1 MKNAK
6 LRISAMLLLLAAL
19 LLSACGHTEGRA
31 AQYKIYLIT
40 KSTSTEFWRSVFAG
54 ANAARAEYNVNLVIR
69 GPDTEEN
76 YAGQNMYIQEAI
88 RNHADAIVFSAIS
101 YTENAAAIDEAA
113 EAGIKIVVIDSDV
126 NSSRVSARIGTDNI
140 QAGRITAAAAL
151 DTEEQHL
158 SVGIVNFAQFSRNGE
173 EREIGL
179 REQLEKDPR
188 VEEICTVNSAS
199 GASGDQ
205 HPDRPER
212 AAGRRRRRSL
222 GRTEAEGPGTRHL
235 LRLKHPLHRA
245 AAARRRLGTDRAE
258 PLCHGLSRGRN
269 RMEDPGGTELPP
281 RSADRH
287 GHLNHHTGKHVFRRR
302 AEGAFLLRIRPR
314 QGKYICL
321 VRIAQNCPY
330 IFDILHDGTENFQLF
345 SQR

>member
-188 VEEICTVNSAS
+188 VEEICTVNSLT
-199 GASGDQ
+199 D
-205 HPDRPER
+205 HD
-212 AAGRRRRRSL
+212 AARESA
-222 GRTEAEGPGTRHL
+222 TAL
-235 LRLKHPLHRA
+235 LREHPEINILIG
-245 AAARRRLGTDRAE
+245 LNE
-258 PLCHGLSRGRN
+258 PLGVGVA
-269 RMEDPGGTELPP
+269 EAPEELKLK
-281 RSADRH
+281 DRVRVISFDS
-287 GHLNHHTGKHVFRRR
+287 NIRCI
-302 AEGAFLLRIRPR
+302 ELLRRGDVSALIVQNPYAMGYLGVETAWKILEGQSFRPD
-314 QGKYICL
+314 QLIDTATS
-321 VRIAQNCPY
+321 IITQ
-330 IFDILHDGTENFQLF
+330 ENMFSVEGQKALF
-345 SQR
+345 SFG

>member
-151 DTEEQHL
+151 DTDEQHL

-188 VEEICTVNSAS
+188 VEAICTVNSLT
-199 GASGDQ
+199 D
-205 HPDRPER
+205 HD
-212 AAGRRRRRSL
+212 AARESA
-222 GRTEAEGPGTRHL
+222 TEL
-235 LRLKHPLHRA
+235 LREHPEINILIG
-245 AAARRRLGTDRAE
+245 LNE
-258 PLCHGLSRGRN
+258 PLGVGVAEAS
-269 RMEDPGGTELPP
+269 EELKLKD
-281 RSADRH
+281 RVRVISFDSNIRCIELLRH
-287 GHLNHHTGKHVFRRR
+287 GDVSALIVQNPYAMGYLGVETAWKILEGQSFRPDQLIDT
-302 AEGAFLLRIRPR
+302 ATSIITQENMFSVEGQKA
-314 QGKYICL
+314 
-321 VRIAQNCPY
+321 
-330 IFDILHDGTENFQLF
+330 LF
-345 SQR
+345 SFG

>member
-76 YAGQNMYIQEAI
+76 YAGQNMYIQEAV

-126 NSSRVSARIGTDNI
+126 NSSRVSARIGTDNM

-151 DTEEQHL
+151 DTDEQHL
-158 SVGIVNFAQFSRNGE
+158 SVGIVDFAQFSRNGE

-188 VEEICTVNSAS
+188 VEEICTVNSLT
-199 GASGDQ
+199 D
-205 HPDRPER
+205 HD
-212 AAGRRRRRSL
+212 AARESA
-222 GRTEAEGPGTRHL
+222 TEL
-235 LRLKHPLHRA
+235 LREHPEINILIG
-245 AAARRRLGTDRAE
+245 LNE
-258 PLCHGLSRGRN
+258 PLGVGVAEAS
-269 RMEDPGGTELPP
+269 EELKLKD
-281 RSADRH
+281 RVRVISFDSNIRCIELLRH
-287 GHLNHHTGKHVFRRR
+287 GDVSALIVQNPYAMGYLGVETAWKILEGQSFRPDQLIDT
-302 AEGAFLLRIRPR
+302 ATSIITQENMFSVEGQKA
-314 QGKYICL
+314 
-321 VRIAQNCPY
+321 
-330 IFDILHDGTENFQLF
+330 LF
-345 SQR
+345 SFG

>member
-6 LRISAMLLLLAAL
+6 LRISAILLLLAAL

-76 YAGQNMYIQEAI
+76 YAGQNMYIQEAV

-188 VEEICTVNSAS
+188 VEEICTVNSLT
-199 GASGDQ
+199 D
-205 HPDRPER
+205 HD
-212 AAGRRRRRSL
+212 AARESA
-222 GRTEAEGPGTRHL
+222 TAL
-235 LRLKHPLHRA
+235 LREHPEINILIG
-245 AAARRRLGTDRAE
+245 LNE
-258 PLCHGLSRGRN
+258 PLGVGVAEAS
-269 RMEDPGGTELPP
+269 EELKLK
-281 RSADRH
+281 DRVRVISFDS
-287 GHLNHHTGKHVFRRR
+287 NIRCI
-302 AEGAFLLRIRPR
+302 ELLRRGDVSALIVQNPYAMGYLGVETAWKILEGQSFRPD
-314 QGKYICL
+314 QLIDTATS
-321 VRIAQNCPY
+321 IITQ
-330 IFDILHDGTENFQLF
+330 ENMFSVEGQKALF
-345 SQR
+345 SFG

>member
-6 LRISAMLLLLAAL
+6 LRISAMLLLLAVL

-188 VEEICTVNSAS
+188 VEEICTVNSLT
-199 GASGDQ
+199 D
-205 HPDRPER
+205 HD
-212 AAGRRRRRSL
+212 AARESA
-222 GRTEAEGPGTRHL
+222 TAL
-235 LRLKHPLHRA
+235 LREHPEINILIG
-245 AAARRRLGTDRAE
+245 LNE
-258 PLCHGLSRGRN
+258 PLGVGVAEAS
-269 RMEDPGGTELPP
+269 EELKLK
-281 RSADRH
+281 DRVRVISFDS
-287 GHLNHHTGKHVFRRR
+287 NIRCI
-302 AEGAFLLRIRPR
+302 ELLRRGDVSALIVQNPYAMGYLGVETAWKILEGQSFRPD
-314 QGKYICL
+314 QLIDTATS
-321 VRIAQNCPY
+321 IITQ
-330 IFDILHDGTENFQLF
+330 ENMFSVEGQKALF
-345 SQR
+345 SFG

>member
-151 DTEEQHL
+151 DTDEQHL

-188 VEEICTVNSAS
+188 VEEICTVNSLT
-199 GASGDQ
+199 D
-205 HPDRPER
+205 HD
-212 AAGRRRRRSL
+212 AARESA
-222 GRTEAEGPGTRHL
+222 TEL
-235 LRLKHPLHRA
+235 LREHPEINILIG
-245 AAARRRLGTDRAE
+245 LNE
-258 PLCHGLSRGRN
+258 PLGVGVAEAS
-269 RMEDPGGTELPP
+269 EELKLKD
-281 RSADRH
+281 RVRVISFDSNIRCIELLRH
-287 GHLNHHTGKHVFRRR
+287 GDVSEGQSFRPDQLIDT
-302 AEGAFLLRIRPR
+302 ATSIITQENMFSVEGQKA
-314 QGKYICL
+314 
-321 VRIAQNCPY
+321 
-330 IFDILHDGTENFQLF
+330 LF
-345 SQR
+345 SFG

>member
-76 YAGQNMYIQEAI
+76 YAGQNMYIQEAV

-188 VEEICTVNSAS
+188 VEEICTVNSLT
-199 GASGDQ
+199 D
-205 HPDRPER
+205 HD
-212 AAGRRRRRSL
+212 AARESA
-222 GRTEAEGPGTRHL
+222 TEL
-235 LRLKHPLHRA
+235 LREHPEINILIG
-245 AAARRRLGTDRAE
+245 LNE
-258 PLCHGLSRGRN
+258 PLGVGVAEAS
-269 RMEDPGGTELPP
+269 EELKLKD
-281 RSADRH
+281 RVRVISFDSNIRCIELLRH
-287 GHLNHHTGKHVFRRR
+287 GDVSALIVQNPYAMGYLGVETAWKILEGQSFRPDQLIDT
-302 AEGAFLLRIRPR
+302 ATSIITQENMFSVEGQKA
-314 QGKYICL
+314 
-321 VRIAQNCPY
+321 
-330 IFDILHDGTENFQLF
+330 LF
-345 SQR
+345 SFG

>member
-6 LRISAMLLLLAAL
+6 LRISAILLLLAAL

-151 DTEEQHL
+151 DTDEQHL

-188 VEEICTVNSAS
+188 VEEICTVNSLT
-199 GASGDQ
+199 D
-205 HPDRPER
+205 HD
-212 AAGRRRRRSL
+212 AARESA
-222 GRTEAEGPGTRHL
+222 TEL
-235 LRLKHPLHRA
+235 LREHPEINILIG
-245 AAARRRLGTDRAE
+245 LNE
-258 PLCHGLSRGRN
+258 PLGVGVAEAS
-269 RMEDPGGTELPP
+269 EELKLKD
-281 RSADRH
+281 RVRVISFDSNIRCIELLRH
-287 GHLNHHTGKHVFRRR
+287 GDVSALIVQNPYAMGYLGVETAWKILEGQSFRPDQLIDT
-302 AEGAFLLRIRPR
+302 ATSIITQENMFSVEGQKA
-314 QGKYICL
+314 
-321 VRIAQNCPY
+321 
-330 IFDILHDGTENFQLF
+330 LF
-345 SQR
+345 SFG

>member
-54 ANAARAEYNVNLVIR
+54 ANAAKAEYNVNLVIR

-151 DTEEQHL
+151 DTDEQHL

-179 REQLEKDPR
+179 REQLKKDPR
-188 VEEICTVNSAS
+188 VEEICTVNSLT
-199 GASGDQ
+199 D
-205 HPDRPER
+205 HD
-212 AAGRRRRRSL
+212 AARESA
-222 GRTEAEGPGTRHL
+222 TEL
-235 LRLKHPLHRA
+235 LREHPEINILIG
-245 AAARRRLGTDRAE
+245 LNE
-258 PLCHGLSRGRN
+258 PLGVGVAEAS
-269 RMEDPGGTELPP
+269 EELKLKD
-281 RSADRH
+281 RVRVISFDSNIRCIELLRH
-287 GHLNHHTGKHVFRRR
+287 GDVSALIVQNPYAMGYLGVETAWKILEGQSFRPDQLIDT
-302 AEGAFLLRIRPR
+302 ATSIITQENMFSVEGQKA
-314 QGKYICL
+314 
-321 VRIAQNCPY
+321 
-330 IFDILHDGTENFQLF
+330 LF
-345 SQR
+345 SFG

>member
-151 DTEEQHL
+151 DTDEQHL

-188 VEEICTVNSAS
+188 VEEICTVNSLT
-199 GASGDQ
+199 D
-205 HPDRPER
+205 HD
-212 AAGRRRRRSL
+212 AARESA
-222 GRTEAEGPGTRHL
+222 TAL
-235 LRLKHPLHRA
+235 LREHPEINILIG
-245 AAARRRLGTDRAE
+245 LNE
-258 PLCHGLSRGRN
+258 PLGVGVAEAS
-269 RMEDPGGTELPP
+269 EELKLKD
-281 RSADRH
+281 RVRVISFDSNIRCIELLRH
-287 GHLNHHTGKHVFRRR
+287 GDVSALIVQNPYAMGYLGVETAWKILEGQSFRPDQLIDT
-302 AEGAFLLRIRPR
+302 ATSIITQENMFSVEGQKA
-314 QGKYICL
+314 
-321 VRIAQNCPY
+321 
-330 IFDILHDGTENFQLF
+330 LF
-345 SQR
+345 SFG

>member
-1 MKNAK
+1 MRRNKSII
-6 LRISAMLLLLAAL
+6 LFVLLIAIF
-19 LLSACGHTEGRA
+19 LSACGQSQAEA
-31 AQYKIYLIT
+31 QQYKIYMIT

-54 ANAARAEYNVNLVIR
+54 ANAAKAEYNVNLLIR

-76 YAGQNMYIQEAI
+76 FAGQNMYIQEAI

-151 DTEEQHL
+151 DTPEEHL

-188 VEEICTVNSAS
+188 VEQICTVNSLTDHEAARESAVALLADHPEINVLIGLNEPLGVGVAEAS
-199 GASGDQ
+199 QELGLKDRVRVISFDSNIRCIELLRSGDVSALIVQ
-205 HPDRPER
+205 NPYAMGYLGVETAWEILEGKSFRPDQLIDTATTIITRENMF
-212 AAGRRRRRSL
+212 
-222 GRTEAEGPGTRHL
+222 TVEGQ
-235 LRLKHPLHRA
+235 KA
-245 AAARRRLGTDRAE
+245 
-258 PLCHGLSRGRN
+258 
-269 RMEDPGGTELPP
+269 
-281 RSADRH
+281 
-287 GHLNHHTGKHVFRRR
+287 
-302 AEGAFLLRIRPR
+302 
-314 QGKYICL
+314 
-321 VRIAQNCPY
+321 
-330 IFDILHDGTENFQLF
+330 LF
-345 SQR
+345 SFG

>member
-76 YAGQNMYIQEAI
+76 YAGQNMYIQEAV

-158 SVGIVNFAQFSRNGE
+158 SVGIINFAQFSRNGE

-188 VEEICTVNSAS
+188 VEEICTVNSLT
-199 GASGDQ
+199 D
-205 HPDRPER
+205 HD
-212 AAGRRRRRSL
+212 AARESA
-222 GRTEAEGPGTRHL
+222 TEL
-235 LRLKHPLHRA
+235 LREHPEINILIG
-245 AAARRRLGTDRAE
+245 LNE
-258 PLCHGLSRGRN
+258 PLGVGVAEAS
-269 RMEDPGGTELPP
+269 EELKLKD
-281 RSADRH
+281 RVRVISFDSNIRCIELLRH
-287 GHLNHHTGKHVFRRR
+287 GDVSALIVQNPYAMGYLGVETAWKILEGQSFRPDQLIDT
-302 AEGAFLLRIRPR
+302 ATSIITQENMFSVEGQKA
-314 QGKYICL
+314 
-321 VRIAQNCPY
+321 
-330 IFDILHDGTENFQLF
+330 LF
-345 SQR
+345 SFG

>member
-6 LRISAMLLLLAAL
+6 LRISAMLLLLAAM

-188 VEEICTVNSAS
+188 VEEICTVNSLT
-199 GASGDQ
+199 D
-205 HPDRPER
+205 HD
-212 AAGRRRRRSL
+212 AARESA
-222 GRTEAEGPGTRHL
+222 TAL
-235 LRLKHPLHRA
+235 LREHPEINILIG
-245 AAARRRLGTDRAE
+245 LNE
-258 PLCHGLSRGRN
+258 PLGVGVAEAS
-269 RMEDPGGTELPP
+269 EELKLK
-281 RSADRH
+281 DRVRVISFDS
-287 GHLNHHTGKHVFRRR
+287 NIRCI
-302 AEGAFLLRIRPR
+302 ELLRRGDVSALIVQNPYAMGYLGVETAWKILEGQSFRPD
-314 QGKYICL
+314 QLIDTATS
-321 VRIAQNCPY
+321 IITQ
-330 IFDILHDGTENFQLF
+330 ENMFSVEGQKALF
-345 SQR
+345 SFG

>member
-69 GPDTEEN
+69 GPDTEEH
-76 YAGQNMYIQEAI
+76 YAGQNMYIQEAV

-151 DTEEQHL
+151 DTDEQHL

-188 VEEICTVNSAS
+188 VEEICTVNSLT
-199 GASGDQ
+199 D
-205 HPDRPER
+205 HD
-212 AAGRRRRRSL
+212 AARESA
-222 GRTEAEGPGTRHL
+222 TEL
-235 LRLKHPLHRA
+235 LREHPEINILIG
-245 AAARRRLGTDRAE
+245 LNE
-258 PLCHGLSRGRN
+258 PLGVGVAEAS
-269 RMEDPGGTELPP
+269 EELKLKD
-281 RSADRH
+281 RVRVISFDSNIRCIELLRH
-287 GHLNHHTGKHVFRRR
+287 GDVSALIVQNPYAMGYLGVETAWKILEGQSFRPDQLIDT
-302 AEGAFLLRIRPR
+302 ATSIITQENMFSVEGQKA
-314 QGKYICL
+314 
-321 VRIAQNCPY
+321 
-330 IFDILHDGTENFQLF
+330 LF
-345 SQR
+345 SFG

>member
-76 YAGQNMYIQEAI
+76 YAGQNMYIQEAV

-151 DTEEQHL
+151 DTDEQHL

-179 REQLEKDPR
+179 REQLEKDSR
-188 VEEICTVNSAS
+188 VEEICTVNSLT
-199 GASGDQ
+199 D
-205 HPDRPER
+205 HD
-212 AAGRRRRRSL
+212 AARESA
-222 GRTEAEGPGTRHL
+222 TEL
-235 LRLKHPLHRA
+235 LREHPEINILIG
-245 AAARRRLGTDRAE
+245 LNE
-258 PLCHGLSRGRN
+258 PLGVGVAEAS
-269 RMEDPGGTELPP
+269 EELKLKD
-281 RSADRH
+281 RVRVISFDSNIRCIELLRH
-287 GHLNHHTGKHVFRRR
+287 GDVSALIVQNPYAMGYLGVETAWKILEGQSFRPDQLIDT
-302 AEGAFLLRIRPR
+302 ATSIITQENMFSVEGQKA
-314 QGKYICL
+314 
-321 VRIAQNCPY
+321 
-330 IFDILHDGTENFQLF
+330 LF
-345 SQR
+345 SFG

>member
-6 LRISAMLLLLAAL
+6 LRISAILLLLAAL

-54 ANAARAEYNVNLVIR
+54 ANAAKAEYNVNLVIR

-151 DTEEQHL
+151 DTDEQHL

-179 REQLEKDPR
+179 REQLKKDPR
-188 VEEICTVNSAS
+188 VEEICTVNSLT
-199 GASGDQ
+199 D
-205 HPDRPER
+205 HD
-212 AAGRRRRRSL
+212 AARESA
-222 GRTEAEGPGTRHL
+222 TEL
-235 LRLKHPLHRA
+235 LREHPEINILIG
-245 AAARRRLGTDRAE
+245 LNE
-258 PLCHGLSRGRN
+258 PLGVGVAEAS
-269 RMEDPGGTELPP
+269 EELKLKD
-281 RSADRH
+281 RVRVISFDSNIRCIELLRH
-287 GHLNHHTGKHVFRRR
+287 GDVSALIVQNPYAMGYLGVETAWKILEGQSFRPDQLIDT
-302 AEGAFLLRIRPR
+302 ATSIITQENMFSVEGQKA
-314 QGKYICL
+314 
-321 VRIAQNCPY
+321 
-330 IFDILHDGTENFQLF
+330 LF
-345 SQR
+345 SFG

>member
-6 LRISAMLLLLAAL
+6 LRISAMLLLLAAV

-188 VEEICTVNSAS
+188 VEEICTVNSLT
-199 GASGDQ
+199 D
-205 HPDRPER
+205 HD
-212 AAGRRRRRSL
+212 AARESA
-222 GRTEAEGPGTRHL
+222 TAL
-235 LRLKHPLHRA
+235 LREHPEINILIG
-245 AAARRRLGTDRAE
+245 LNE
-258 PLCHGLSRGRN
+258 PLGVGVAEAS
-269 RMEDPGGTELPP
+269 EELKLK
-281 RSADRH
+281 DRVRVISFDS
-287 GHLNHHTGKHVFRRR
+287 NIRCI
-302 AEGAFLLRIRPR
+302 ELLRRGDVSALIVQNPYAMGYLGVETAWKILEGQSFRPD
-314 QGKYICL
+314 QLIDTATS
-321 VRIAQNCPY
+321 IITQ
-330 IFDILHDGTENFQLF
+330 ENMFSVEGQKALF
-345 SQR
+345 SFG

>member
-76 YAGQNMYIQEAI
+76 YAGQNMYIQEAV

-113 EAGIKIVVIDSDV
+113 ESGIKIVVIDSDV
-126 NSSRVSARIGTDNI
+126 NSSRVSAHIGTDNI

-151 DTEEQHL
+151 DTDEQHL

-188 VEEICTVNSAS
+188 VEEICTVNSLT
-199 GASGDQ
+199 D
-205 HPDRPER
+205 HD
-212 AAGRRRRRSL
+212 AARESA
-222 GRTEAEGPGTRHL
+222 TEL
-235 LRLKHPLHRA
+235 LREHPEINILIG
-245 AAARRRLGTDRAE
+245 LNE
-258 PLCHGLSRGRN
+258 PLGVGVAEAS
-269 RMEDPGGTELPP
+269 EELKLK
-281 RSADRH
+281 DRVRVISFDS
-287 GHLNHHTGKHVFRRR
+287 NIRCI
-302 AEGAFLLRIRPR
+302 ELLRRGDVSALIVQNPYAMGYLGVETAWKILEGQSFRPD
-314 QGKYICL
+314 QLIDTATS
-321 VRIAQNCPY
+321 IITQ
-330 IFDILHDGTENFQLF
+330 ENMFSVEGQKALF
-345 SQR
+345 SFG

>member
-76 YAGQNMYIQEAI
+76 YAGQNMYIQEAV

-126 NSSRVSARIGTDNI
+126 NSSRVSARIGTDNM

-151 DTEEQHL
+151 DTDEQHL

-188 VEEICTVNSAS
+188 VEEICTVNSLT
-199 GASGDQ
+199 D
-205 HPDRPER
+205 HD
-212 AAGRRRRRSL
+212 AARESA
-222 GRTEAEGPGTRHL
+222 TEL
-235 LRLKHPLHRA
+235 LREHPEINILIG
-245 AAARRRLGTDRAE
+245 LNE
-258 PLCHGLSRGRN
+258 PLGVGVAEAS
-269 RMEDPGGTELPP
+269 EELKLKD
-281 RSADRH
+281 RVRVISFDSNIRCIELLRH
-287 GHLNHHTGKHVFRRR
+287 GDVSALIVQNPYAMGYLGVETAWKILEGQSFRPDQLIDT
-302 AEGAFLLRIRPR
+302 ATSIITQENMFSVEGQKA
-314 QGKYICL
+314 
-321 VRIAQNCPY
+321 
-330 IFDILHDGTENFQLF
+330 LF
-345 SQR
+345 SFG

>member
-126 NSSRVSARIGTDNI
+126 NSSRVSARIGTDNM

-151 DTEEQHL
+151 DTDEQHL

-188 VEEICTVNSAS
+188 VEEICTVNSLT
-199 GASGDQ
+199 D
-205 HPDRPER
+205 HD
-212 AAGRRRRRSL
+212 AARESA
-222 GRTEAEGPGTRHL
+222 TEL
-235 LRLKHPLHRA
+235 LREHPEINILIG
-245 AAARRRLGTDRAE
+245 LNE
-258 PLCHGLSRGRN
+258 PLGVGVAEAS
-269 RMEDPGGTELPP
+269 EELKLKD
-281 RSADRH
+281 RVRVISFDSNIRCIELLRH
-287 GHLNHHTGKHVFRRR
+287 GDVSALIVQNPYAMGYLGVETAWKILEGQSFRPDQLIDT
-302 AEGAFLLRIRPR
+302 ATSIITQENMFSVEGQKA
-314 QGKYICL
+314 
-321 VRIAQNCPY
+321 
-330 IFDILHDGTENFQLF
+330 LF
-345 SQR
+345 SFG

>member
-188 VEEICTVNSAS
+188 VEEICTVNSLT
-199 GASGDQ
+199 D
-205 HPDRPER
+205 HD
-212 AAGRRRRRSL
+212 AARESA
-222 GRTEAEGPGTRHL
+222 TEL
-235 LRLKHPLHRA
+235 LREHPEINILIG
-245 AAARRRLGTDRAE
+245 LNE
-258 PLCHGLSRGRN
+258 PLGVGVAEAS
-269 RMEDPGGTELPP
+269 EELKLKD
-281 RSADRH
+281 RVRVISFDSNIRCIELLRH
-287 GHLNHHTGKHVFRRR
+287 GDVSALIVQNPYAMGYLGVETAWKILEGQSFRPDQLIDT
-302 AEGAFLLRIRPR
+302 ATSIITQENMFSVEGQKA
-314 QGKYICL
+314 
-321 VRIAQNCPY
+321 
-330 IFDILHDGTENFQLF
+330 LF
-345 SQR
+345 SFG

>member
-1 MKNAK
+1 MRRNKVQI
-6 LRISAMLLLLAAL
+6 LLSFLLLAVL
-19 LLSACGHTEGRA
+19 LLSACGNTERQT
-31 AQYKIYLIT
+31 AQYRIYLIT

-54 ANAARAEYNVNLVIR
+54 ANAAKAEYNVNLTIR

-151 DTEEQHL
+151 DTDKEHL
-158 SVGIVNFAQFSRNGE
+158 SVGIVNFALVSRNGQ

-188 VEEICTVNSAS
+188 VEEIVTVNSVTDHDAARESAIALLEEHPEINILVGLNEPLGVGVAEAS
-199 GASGDQ
+199 EELGLKNRVRVISFDSNIRCIELLRSGDVSALIVQ
-205 HPDRPER
+205 NPYAMGYLGVETAWKVLEGQSFRPDQLIDTATTIVTRENMF
-212 AAGRRRRRSL
+212 
-222 GRTEAEGPGTRHL
+222 TVEGQ
-235 LRLKHPLHRA
+235 KA
-245 AAARRRLGTDRAE
+245 
-258 PLCHGLSRGRN
+258 
-269 RMEDPGGTELPP
+269 
-281 RSADRH
+281 
-287 GHLNHHTGKHVFRRR
+287 
-302 AEGAFLLRIRPR
+302 
-314 QGKYICL
+314 
-321 VRIAQNCPY
+321 
-330 IFDILHDGTENFQLF
+330 LF
-345 SQR
+345 SFG

>member
-76 YAGQNMYIQEAI
+76 YAGQNMYIQEAV

-151 DTEEQHL
+151 DTDEQHL

-188 VEEICTVNSAS
+188 VEEICTVNSLT
-199 GASGDQ
+199 D
-205 HPDRPER
+205 HD
-212 AAGRRRRRSL
+212 AARESA
-222 GRTEAEGPGTRHL
+222 TEL
-235 LRLKHPLHRA
+235 LREHPEINILIG
-245 AAARRRLGTDRAE
+245 LNE
-258 PLCHGLSRGRN
+258 PLGVGVAEAS
-269 RMEDPGGTELPP
+269 EELKLK
-281 RSADRH
+281 DRVRVISFDS
-287 GHLNHHTGKHVFRRR
+287 NIRCI
-302 AEGAFLLRIRPR
+302 ELLRRGDVSALIVQNPYAMGYLGVETAWKILEGQSFRPD
-314 QGKYICL
+314 QLIDTATS
-321 VRIAQNCPY
+321 IITQ
-330 IFDILHDGTENFQLF
+330 ENMFSVEGQKALF
-345 SQR
+345 SFG